1 MLRAELRPE
10 AACEADSE
18 VACAIAWLACAC
30 ASVAC
35 TDAVAACE
43 AEAGESEPVLPAA
56 CKTAEGFALLAAEA
70 DWELAVCGV
79 LRTALLL
86 LAAEAA
92 LGRALA
98 ELMLWLE
105 TACAPLVC
113 TEALAWAVEGERLEL
128 PPAELGAEAAA
139 WAFAEDD
146 AAACGL
152 LRAELRPEADCAL
165 GCAAAWLMVWRVS
178 DRASPA
184 MTLALA

>member
-10 AACEADSE
+10 TACEADSE
-18 VACAIAWLACAC
+18 VACAIVWLACAC

-56 CKTAEGFALLAAEA
+56 CTAAEGFALLVAET
-70 DWELAVCGV
+70 DWELEVCGV

-86 LAAEAA
+86 AAEAA
-92 LGRALA
+92 LGWALA
-98 ELMLWLE
+98 ALMLWLE

-113 TEALAWAVEGERLEL
+113 TEALAWAVEGERLAL

-139 WAFAEDD
+139 WAFAEDG
-146 AAACGL
+146 ATACGL

-165 GCAAAWLMVWRVS
+165 GCAAAWLMVWLVS

>member
-18 VACAIAWLACAC
+18 VACAIVWLACAF

-56 CKTAEGFALLAAEA
+56 CTAAEGFALLAAEA
-70 DWELAVCGV
+70 DRELEVCGV
-79 LRTALLL
+79 LRTALL

-98 ELMLWLE
+98 ALMLWLE

-113 TEALAWAVEGERLEL
+113 TEALAWAVEGEKLAL
-128 PPAELGAEAAA
+128 PPAELGAEEAA
-139 WAFAEDD
+139 WAFAEDG
-146 AAACGL
+146 ATACGL

-165 GCAAAWLMVWRVS
+165 GCAAAWLMVWLVS
-178 DRASPA
+178 ERA
-184 MTLALA
+184 